1 MFKILKVLNNNSILV
16 IDLDTK
22 QELIFLGKGVGF
34 GKKVNQ
40 NVSEIENAKAY
51 RFTEQQSRQESI
63 DTIKSI
69 SPVFIEIAGGIIE
82 EAEKQ
87 FGNVDNNILLPL
99 ADHIAFAIKRM
110 EQDIELK
117 NPFAKEIKVL
127 FEEEYNVAKKGK
139 NLINQKIGVEIND
152 DEVGY
157 ITLHVHTALTRE
169 NVVQSMDVARMIQEG
184 IQTIEKELGDMLD
197 DATISY
203 TRLLTHM
210 KFMILRVINDEKLHL
225 DMTDYV
231 LENFPD
237 SFALAK
243 QICNSFEQSIKKPFP
258 NIEISY
264 FAIHIESVKRV
275 DESCTL

>member
-110 EQDIELK
+110 EQGIELK

-139 NLINQKIGVEIND
+139 DLINQKIGVEIND

-169 NVVQSMDVARMIQEG
+169 HVVQSMDVARMIQEG
-184 IQTIEKELGDMLD
+184 IQTIEKELGAMLD

-243 QICNSFEQSIKKPFP
+243 QICSSFEQNIKKTFP

-264 FAIHIESVKRV
+264 FAIHIERVKSV
-275 DESCTL
+275 DE

>member
-1 MFKILKVLNNNSILV
+1 MFKILKVLNNNGILV

-110 EQDIELK
+110 EQGIELK

-139 NLINQKIGVEIND
+139 DLINQKIGVEIND

-169 NVVQSMDVARMIQEG
+169 HVVQSMDVARMIQEG
-184 IQTIEKELGDMLD
+184 IQTIEKELGAMLD

-243 QICNSFEQSIKKPFP
+243 QICSSFEQNIKKPFP

-264 FAIHIESVKRV
+264 FAIHIERVKSV
-275 DESCTL
+275 DE

>member
-1 MFKILKVLNNNSILV
+1 M
-16 IDLDTK
+16 DTK

-110 EQDIELK
+110 EQGIELK

-184 IQTIEKELGDMLD
+184 IQTIEKELGAMLD

-264 FAIHIESVKRV
+264 FAIHIERVKSV
-275 DESCTL
+275 DE

>member
-110 EQDIELK
+110 EQGIELK

-169 NVVQSMDVARMIQEG
+169 HVVQSMDVARMIQEG
-184 IQTIEKELGDMLD
+184 IQTIEKELGAMLD

-237 SFALAK
+237 SFALAR

-264 FAIHIESVKRV
+264 FAIHIERVKSV
-275 DESCTL
+275 DE

>member
-1 MFKILKVLNNNSILV
+1 MFKILKVLNNNGILV

-110 EQDIELK
+110 EQGIELK

-184 IQTIEKELGDMLD
+184 IQTIEKELGAMLD

-264 FAIHIESVKRV
+264 FAIHIERVKSV
-275 DESCTL
+275 DE

>member
-110 EQDIELK
+110 EQGIELK

-139 NLINQKIGVEIND
+139 DLINQKIGVEIND

-169 NVVQSMDVARMIQEG
+169 HVVQSMDVARMIQEG
-184 IQTIEKELGDMLD
+184 IQTIEKELGAMLD

-264 FAIHIESVKRV
+264 FAIHIERVKSV
-275 DESCTL
+275 DE

>member
-127 FEEEYNVAKKGK
+127 F
-139 NLINQKIGVEIND
+139 
-152 DEVGY
+152 
-157 ITLHVHTALTRE
+157 
-169 NVVQSMDVARMIQEG
+169 G
-184 IQTIEKELGDMLD
+184 I
-197 DATISY
+197 
-203 TRLLTHM
+203 
-210 KFMILRVINDEKLHL
+210 
-225 DMTDYV
+225 
-231 LENFPD
+231 
-237 SFALAK
+237 
-243 QICNSFEQSIKKPFP
+243 
-258 NIEISY
+258 
-264 FAIHIESVKRV
+264 
-275 DESCTL
+275 

>member
-110 EQDIELK
+110 EQGIELK

-169 NVVQSMDVARMIQEG
+169 HVVQSMDVARMIQEG
-184 IQTIEKELGDMLD
+184 IQTIEKELGAMLD

-264 FAIHIESVKRV
+264 FAIHIERVKSV
-275 DESCTL
+275 DE

>member
-1 MFKILKVLNNNSILV
+1 MFKILKVLNNNGILV
-16 IDLDTK
+16 INLDTK
-22 QELIFLGKGVGF
+22 QEFIFLGKGVGF
-34 GKKVNQ
+34 GKKINQ
-40 NVSEIENAKAY
+40 NISEIENAKAY
-51 RFTEQQSRQESI
+51 RFTEQQQSRQDSI

-69 SPVFIEIAGGIIE
+69 SPIFIEIAGGIIE

-87 FGNVDNNILLPL
+87 FGNVDNHILLPL

-110 EQDIELK
+110 EQGIELK

-139 NLINQKIGVEIND
+139 ELIQQKIGIEIND
-152 DEVGY
+152 DEIGY

-169 NVVQSMDVARMIQEG
+169 HVVQSMDVARMIQEG
-184 IQTIEKELGDMLD
+184 VQTIEKELGAMLD

-231 LENFPD
+231 LQNFPD

-243 QICNSFEQSIKKPFP
+243 QICSSFEQSIKKPFP

-264 FAIHIESVKRV
+264 FAIHIERVKSV
-275 DESCTL
+275 DE

>member
-169 NVVQSMDVARMIQEG
+169 HVVQSMDVARMIQEG
-184 IQTIEKELGDMLD
+184 IQTIEKELGAMLD

-237 SFALAK
+237 SFALAR

-264 FAIHIESVKRV
+264 FAIHIERVKSV
-275 DESCTL
+275 DE

>member
-110 EQDIELK
+110 EQGIELK

-139 NLINQKIGVEIND
+139 DLINQKIGVEIND

-184 IQTIEKELGDMLD
+184 IQTIEKELGAMLD

-243 QICNSFEQSIKKPFP
+243 QICSSFEQNIKKTFP

-264 FAIHIESVKRV
+264 FAIHIERVKSV
-275 DESCTL
+275 DE

>member
-264 FAIHIESVKRV
+264 FAIHIERVKSV
-275 DESCTL
+275 DE

>member
-1 MFKILKVLNNNSILV
+1 MFKILKVLNNNGILV
-16 IDLDTK
+16 MDLDNK
-22 QELIFLGKGVGF
+22 QEYIFLGKGVGF

-40 NVSEIENAKAY
+40 NVNTIENAKAY
-51 RFTEQQSRQESI
+51 RFTEEQSRQDSI
-63 DTIKSI
+63 HTIKSI
-69 SPVFIEIAGGIIE
+69 SPVFIEIAGNIIE
-82 EAEKQ
+82 EAERK
-87 FGNVDNNILLPL
+87 FGAVDNNILLAL

-110 EQDIELK
+110 QEGIELK

-139 NLINQKIGVEIND
+139 DLINQKIGVEIND

-184 IQTIEKELGDMLD
+184 IQTIEKELGAMLD

-243 QICNSFEQSIKKPFP
+243 QICSSFEQNIKKTFP

-264 FAIHIESVKRV
+264 FAIHIERVKSV
-275 DESCTL
+275 DE

>member
-1 MFKILKVLNNNSILV
+1 M
-16 IDLDTK
+16 
-22 QELIFLGKGVGF
+22 
-34 GKKVNQ
+34 
-40 NVSEIENAKAY
+40 
-51 RFTEQQSRQESI
+51 
-63 DTIKSI
+63 
-69 SPVFIEIAGGIIE
+69 
-82 EAEKQ
+82 
-87 FGNVDNNILLPL
+87 DNNILLPL

-110 EQDIELK
+110 EQGIELK

-139 NLINQKIGVEIND
+139 DLINQKIGVEIND

-169 NVVQSMDVARMIQEG
+169 HVVQSMDVARMIQEG
-184 IQTIEKELGDMLD
+184 IQTIEKELGAMLD

-264 FAIHIESVKRV
+264 FAIHIERVKSV
-275 DESCTL
+275 DE

>member
-110 EQDIELK
+110 EQGIELK

-139 NLINQKIGVEIND
+139 NLINQKISVEIND

-169 NVVQSMDVARMIQEG
+169 HVVQSMDVARMIQEG
-184 IQTIEKELGDMLD
+184 IQTIEKELGAMLD

-264 FAIHIESVKRV
+264 FAIHIERVKSV
-275 DESCTL
+275 DE

>member
-110 EQDIELK
+110 EQGIELK

-184 IQTIEKELGDMLD
+184 IQTIEKELGAMLD

-243 QICNSFEQSIKKPFP
+243 QICSSFEQNIKKTFP

-264 FAIHIESVKRV
+264 FAIHIERVKSV
-275 DESCTL
+275 DE

>member
-51 RFTEQQSRQESI
+51 LFTEQQSRQESI

-110 EQDIELK
+110 EQGIELK

-139 NLINQKIGVEIND
+139 DLINQKIGVEIND

-169 NVVQSMDVARMIQEG
+169 HVVQSMDVARMIQEG
-184 IQTIEKELGDMLD
+184 IQTIEKELGAMLD

-243 QICNSFEQSIKKPFP
+243 QICSSFEQNIKKTFP

-264 FAIHIESVKRV
+264 FAIHIERVKSV
-275 DESCTL
+275 DE